1 MQTMLCKRE
10 EQVDLF
16 TLRRLEKIL
25 DGYIA
30 VKVPRDVRSAVRL
43 SYEFERNRLTLFEE
57 RPDYP
62 RREWKRIALVQ
73 FYLEAG
79 MWSVYAKS
87 GGGEWFLVDS
97 ILPDPDFERQLEQVE
112 IDQDGLFW
120 IS

>member
-1 MQTMLCKRE
+1 MQTMLYKRE

-30 VKVPRDVRSAVRL
+30 AKVPRDLRSAVRL
-43 SYEFERNRLTLFEE
+43 TYEFERNRLTLFEE

-62 RREWKRIALVQ
+62 KREWKRIALVQ

-87 GGGEWFLVDS
+87 SDGKWFLVDT